1 MKFNLELFRTLSLAL
16 WLTLLTGL
24 AHADAPSVIRI
35 GYPAVGVGNRPVAHG
50 NAVATMH
57 LRGMLEDEFRK
68 DGIQITWSFLRGAG
82 PAVNELFA
90 NGLLDFSA
98 LGDLPSIVGRAS
110 GLNYRLIS
118 GASVRG
124 NIYVAVP
131 ADSSAKTIADLRG
144 KKVAVTK
151 GTATHL
157 AAGKILEGFGLTEKD
172 VRLINMDT
180 QTAISAIVTGDIDAA
195 FGSSQ
200 YLGLRDQGVA
210 RVIFRTTGGDPKYT
224 SNTSFL
230 GNGDFMQK
238 YPEHSKR
245 VVKTLVLAA
254 KWLAEQEE
262 KRESVFQLWTRTGFT
277 FASFKEDWTGESMKY
292 KTSPL
297 IDEYVTSRY
306 NFQINEAK
314 RLGLTRKTFDFREWV
329 EPSILQAVL
338 QELNLQ
344 NFWAP
349 RDLNGQ
355 PRILAAPAAPVAAS
369 GGS

>member
-1 MKFNLELFRTLSLAL
+1 MKIHLQSFRVALLTLV
-16 WLTLLTGL
+16 LTLLSGPVR
-24 AHADAPSVIRI
+24 ADAPTVIRL
-35 GYPAVGVGNRPVAHG
+35 GYPGVGVGNRPAASG

-110 GLNYRLIS
+110 GLKYRLLT

-131 ADSSAKTIADLRG
+131 ADSTVQTVADLRG

-172 VRLINMDT
+172 VRLINMDVP
-180 QTAISAIVTGDIDAA
+180 TATAAIVTGDIDAA
-195 FGSSQ
+195 FGGSQ
-200 YLGLRDQGVA
+200 YLGLRDQGAA
-210 RVIFRTTGGDPKYT
+210 RVVFRTTGGDPKYT
-224 SNTSFL
+224 SNTTFL
-230 GNGDFMQK
+230 GNSDFIQK
-238 YPEHSKR
+238 YPEHTQR
-245 VVKTLVLAA
+245 VVKTMVLAA
-254 KWLAEQEE
+254 QWLADQEAKPE
-262 KRESVFQLWTRTGFT
+262 PVFQLWTRTGFT
-277 FASFKEDWTGESMKY
+277 FASFKEDWTNESMKY

-297 IDEYVTSRY
+297 IDPYVVARY
-306 NFQINEAK
+306 GFQISEAK
-314 RLGLTRKTFDFREWV
+314 RLGLTRGTFDFNEWA
-329 EPSILQAVL
+329 EPRFLNAAL
-338 QELNLQ
+338 QELGLQ

-349 RDLNGQ
+349 RDETGK
-355 PRILAAPAAPVAAS
+355 PRL
-369 GGS
+369 